1 MLSPSSHLS
10 QSLTISLQHIFSPY
24 LRRRHLDFLRTVLL
38 KYLPVVDTLT
48 PQPYTI
54 SLSQGVNNTRIN
66 PSFKGLMKLVLGIL
80 CGLCTCHHSPYL
92 QHSVKI
98 SPVTHVCAQMLCM
111 SFSTLTL
118 PYGPSSGA
126 HHMPLVLAVVLLDNT
141 SRRTVVVSQQPLVPL
156 TSFP

>member
-10 QSLTISLQHIFSPY
+10 KSLTISLQHIFSPY

-38 KYLPVVDTLT
+38 KYLPLVDTLT
-48 PQPYTI
+48 PRLYTV
-54 SLSQGVNNTRIN
+54 SLSQGANNTHIY
-66 PSFKGLMKLVLGIL
+66 PSFKVLMKLVQGTICGI
-80 CGLCTCHHSPYL
+80 CTCHHSPYL

-98 SPVTHVCAQMLCM
+98 SSVAHLCAQMLCM

-126 HHMPLVLAVVLLDNT
+126 YHMPLVLAVVLLDNT